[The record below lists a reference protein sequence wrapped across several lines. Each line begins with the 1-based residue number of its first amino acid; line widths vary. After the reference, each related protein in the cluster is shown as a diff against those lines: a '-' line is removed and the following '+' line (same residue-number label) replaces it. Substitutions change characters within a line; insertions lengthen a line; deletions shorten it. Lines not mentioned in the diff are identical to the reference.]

1 MTQLLLVTAALSA
14 FYAAARLQAGGHAH
28 HPGGW
33 SPFSATASRTRSGGT
48 HWKCLPRPQSYWAL
62 NSTSA
67 TQKSRSEVSRHACW
81 TPGHH
86 CPASSTSTFPWRV
99 VAALVDL
106 AGRLGHGHSPWALR
120 SAT

>member
-14 FYAAARLQAGGHAH
+14 FYAAARLQPGGPPAPVVARRLLGCGPAARGDVAGGRAH
-28 HPGGW
+28 HPGGC
-33 SPFSATASRTRSGGT
+33 SPFFASASRSRSGGT
-48 HWKCLPRPQSYWAL
+48 HWKCLPRLQSYWAL

-86 CPASSTSTFPWRV
+86 RPASSTST
-99 VAALVDL
+99 
-106 AGRLGHGHSPWALR
+106 RLGGS
-120 SAT
+120 